1 MLANEPNTKITKLQE
16 KLADLENILSI
27 PTKASEL
34 KKTGREYTQTKELL
48 ELYRQQQA
56 ITQAIAEANTSLD
69 TDDEELIILAEE
81 ELAQLEPRLNEINQ
95 KIEENENPG
104 DPLEEKNIIVEIRAG
119 TGGDEAA
126 LFAGDLF
133 RMYSRFAERNNW
145 KTKLISQNQIGL
157 GGFKEIIFEIK
168 GENVYRKLKFESG
181 VHRVQR
187 IPETEKSGRV
197 HTSAATVAILPVADE
212 IDIELDPKDLNI
224 ETSTS
229 SGHGGQSVNTT
240 YSAIRITHQPTG
252 IIVKCQ
258 NERSQQQN
266 KEQALQVL
274 RSRLLAYEQEKQQ
287 QERRQNRQQ
296 QVGSGDRS
304 EKIRTYNFPQ
314 DRVTDH
320 RIKQNW
326 HNLSNVLDGDLDQV
340 IAALKTAEKNIN

>member
-1 MLANEPNTKITKLQE
+1 MLANESNTKITKLQE

-340 IAALKTAEKNIN
+340 ITALKTAEKNIN